1 MKKQRRQFLSQ
12 LTSRIAGLGA
22 MAAAP
27 VLTHAA
33 SQSHGSHISV
43 KNIRISREPNK
54 TRLVFDLD
62 GQVEHSLFSLHKPER
77 LVIDLKQTRLMD
89 SGVLEELH
97 SRQLKSIRM
106 AVRNKH
112 DLRVVLDLK
121 SRTTPSSFVLEPKGN
136 NGHRLVIDVKEQIG
150 SGSKYKELAKNKS
163 LRDVIVAIDAGHGGN
178 DPGATGRLGTHEKN
192 VTLQIARRLKKE
204 IDATKGMR
212 GELIR
217 SKDRF
222 MRLRERIKK
231 AHEHDADLMISIHA
245 DSFPDIR
252 ARGASVY
259 ALSVSGATSESA
271 KLLAEKENK
280 ADLLFGDVDLNHKDK
295 MVRQVLLDLS
305 LTGTIE
311 SSLDIGDE
319 VLKELGRVG
328 RVHKKKVQQA
338 GFAVLKAP
346 NIPAILLETA
356 FISNPKEERK
366 LRSSAHQNKLAKAI
380 LRGVNDYFSR
390 KAPPGT
396 WLSEAQAHY
405 VIKKGDTLAQI
416 SDKYSLPVSHLRTR
430 NSLRSDD
437 LRVGKKLYIP
447 AS

>member
-1 MKKQRRQFLSQ
+1 MEKQRRKFLSQ
-12 LTSRIAGLGA
+12 LTGQLAGIGSL
-22 MAAAP
+22 AAAP
-27 VLTHAA
+27 ALTKA
-33 SQSHGSHISV
+33 SSSYAQV
-43 KNIRISREPNK
+43 QNIRMSREPNK

-62 GQVEHSLFSLHKPER
+62 GSVEYSLFSMHKPER
-77 LVIDLKQTRLMD
+77 LVIDLKQTRLMNA
-89 SGVLEELH
+89 GVLEELH
-97 SRQLKSIRM
+97 SPQLKGIRTG
-106 AVRNKH
+106 VRKMH
-112 DLRVVLDLK
+112 DLRIVLDLK
-121 SRTTPSSFVLEPKGN
+121 SRTTPNSFLLEPKGN
-136 NGHRLVIDVKEQIG
+136 NGYRLVIDVKEPAG
-150 SGSKYKELAKNKS
+150 SRKREVVKKQN
-163 LRDVIVAIDAGHGGN
+163 LRDVVVAIDAGHGGN

-192 VTLQIARRLKKE
+192 VTLQIAKRLKKA
-204 IDATKGMR
+204 IDGTKGMR

-217 SKDRF
+217 RSDRF
-222 MRLRERIKK
+222 MRLRDRIKR
-231 AHEHDADLMISIHA
+231 AHELNADLMISVHA
-245 DSFPDIR
+245 DSFPDSR

-259 ALSVSGATSESA
+259 ALSVSGATSEYA
-271 KLLAEKENK
+271 RLLAEKENK
-280 ADLLFGDVDLNHKDK
+280 VDLLFGDVDLNHKDK

-366 LRSSAHQNKLAKAI
+366 LRSSAHQNKLATAI

-396 WLSEAQAHY
+396 WLSEAQEHY
-405 VIKKGDTLAQI
+405 TIKKGDTLAQI
-416 SDKYSLPVSHLRTR
+416 SDKYRLPVSHLRTR

-447 AS
+447 VS